1 MLDGRPSAFA
11 EAALMTAGAA
21 LVIAEVASD
30 LAEGVALA
38 RPAVA
43 SGAARR
49 ALERLVSVSN

>member
-1 MLDGRPSAFA
+1 
-11 EAALMTAGAA
+11 MTAGAA

-38 RPAVA
+38 RQAVA